1 MFNIKYNRREM
12 KLKVRGEKYDVYG
25 QVYILPTI
33 KVTHDKNLY
42 GYYTIDLVWGKWG
55 LSLTFE

>member
-1 MFNIKYNRREM
+1 M

-25 QVYILPTI
+25 QIYIIPTI
-33 KVTHDKNLY
+33 KVTHDKLLY